1 MASNISSRQ
10 NEFSKGGARLR
21 TVDVLV
27 VLVGK
32 PPSEA
37 LHLDWSPRLRGF
49 LFLGDARAHTAVG
62 IHCPPGRR
70 HHRYATA
77 TRKWVEDSGDIA
89 ALLAIARHKRFEKT
103 DECEPHLLM
112 ITSI

>member
-10 NEFSKGGARLR
+10 NEISKGGARLR

-37 LHLDWSPRLRGF
+37 LHLDWSPRSWGF
-49 LFLGDARAHTAVG
+49 LFPGDARAHAISRVEFCCHPGVAT
-62 IHCPPGRR
+62 IDPPRR
-70 HHRYATA
+70 RAAELKRAATSRHFSRSTDKGDL
-77 TRKWVEDSGDIA
+77 TRPTS
-89 ALLAIARHKRFEKT
+89 
-103 DECEPHLLM
+103 M
-112 ITSI
+112 IQTC